1 MVDFVAGLEAA
12 EDGDG
17 GFDGGFVDGD
27 GLEAA
32 LERGVFTYRLA
43 VLVRYEDGL
52 VASGARV
59 L

>member
-17 GFDGGFVDGD
+17 GFDGRFVDGD

-43 VLVRYEDGL
+43 VLVRYEVGL
-52 VASGARV
+52 VISYA
-59 L
+59 